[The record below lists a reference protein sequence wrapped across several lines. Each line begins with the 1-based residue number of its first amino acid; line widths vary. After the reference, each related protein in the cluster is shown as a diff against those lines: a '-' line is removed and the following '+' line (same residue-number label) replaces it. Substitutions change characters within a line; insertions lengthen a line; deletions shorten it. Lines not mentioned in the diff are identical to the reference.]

1 MGATSHPAEFC
12 SPTQT
17 SQASPNYSRHHNSLG
32 LPKTNAPTDSSQLRN
47 SHEFPPQESRRSSLG
62 SQMNNGVVNLHIDG
76 SSPYTANH
84 DVSQTSLAMN
94 LQRERGIQPNTNGIR
109 TSRASSNLG
118 QPPISPLSPP
128 LPGESRQAY
137 TSRHAPAIG
146 TNPMKEVYNAEKP
159 TAGQPYA
166 FPDPELSHRSSSGT
180 TEEPPLPPGNMLSR
194 RNSDHTSMTSSIFTS
209 DSRMPQ
215 GQHMFD
221 DSKSG
226 KSLQVQTGGS
236 PYSWTGTAMSDTHH
250 HTLQHKQVA
259 HLSQEGDSPESASP
273 YSRTPALRASH
284 KMAERKRRTGMK
296 YLFDSLR
303 TQIPA
308 SHGSKSSK
316 WEILSKGTVITPDP
330 SPLLLKRLLMASSN
344 RLHQNPGKPS
354 QGRATSPNANE
365 SDRA

>member
-1 MGATSHPAEFC
+1 
-12 SPTQT
+12 
-17 SQASPNYSRHHNSLG
+17 
-32 LPKTNAPTDSSQLRN
+32 
-47 SHEFPPQESRRSSLG
+47 
-62 SQMNNGVVNLHIDG
+62 MNNGVGNLHIDG
-76 SSPYTANH
+76 SSPYGANH
-84 DVSQTSLAMN
+84 DVSQSSLAMN
-94 LQRERGIQPNTNGIR
+94 LQRERGIQPNANGIR
-109 TSRASSNLG
+109 ISRASSNLG
-118 QPPISPLSPP
+118 QPSLSPLSPP

-180 TEEPPLPPGNMLSR
+180 TEDPPPPPGNVRSR

-226 KSLQVQTGGS
+226 KSSQLQRAGS
-236 PYSWTGTAMSDTHH
+236 EYSRAGTAMSDTHH
-250 HTLQHKQVA
+250 HSLQHKQVA
-259 HLSQEGDSPESASP
+259 HLSQEGDSPEGSSP

-284 KMAERKRRTGMK
+284 KMAERKRRTEMK

-316 WEILSKGTVITPDP
+316 WEILSKGITWIPP
-330 SPLLLKRLLMASSN
+330 HHPFLLSLC
-344 RLHQNPGKPS
+344 
-354 QGRATSPNANE
+354 
-365 SDRA
+365 